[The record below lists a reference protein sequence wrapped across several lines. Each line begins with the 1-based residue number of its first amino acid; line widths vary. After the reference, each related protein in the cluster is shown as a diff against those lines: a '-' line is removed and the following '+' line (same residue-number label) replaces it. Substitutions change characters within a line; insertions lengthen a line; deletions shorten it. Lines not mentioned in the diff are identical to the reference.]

1 MTRKLSVSFFRL
13 LCTSAKRFRSEVCL
27 RSKIASLKISTNGPV
42 HFFYLR
48 DIESFEADILRISV
62 SASKTR
68 LHRAR
73 AALKKQLE
81 PLMNA

>member
-1 MTRKLSVSFFRL
+1 MTRNLSVSFFRF

-27 RSKIASLKISTNGPV
+27 ISKTASLKISTNGPV

-48 DIESFEADILRISV
+48 DIESFEADILEISV
-62 SASKTR
+62 SASKIR

-81 PLMNA
+81 PLMNT